1 MSMSRSEAGK
11 LGWIAS
17 QEHRN
22 KKHKE
27 FVDNYNKHPKVCPCC
42 GKVIPFEKRDNT
54 YCSQSCAAIMSNKKR
69 KIHIDSVKVQRRSG
83 ELKTCI
89 GCGKQYIAKRGSTGK
104 YCSLKCL
111 ANHKYNQYIEDWKQ
125 GKVSGLV
132 GYNISKHIRRYML
145 EKAHNKCQ
153 RCGWS
158 EQNPVTG
165 KVPLDIHHKDGNFA
179 NNKEENLEVL
189 CPNCHSLTDTYKRLN
204 SGGRKDRKKYS

>member
-1 MSMSRSEAGK
+1 MERFMKEHICLNCNKVFVPSR
-11 LGWIAS
+11 
-17 QEHRN
+17 N
-22 KKHKE
+22 
-27 FVDNYNKHPKVCPCC
+27 
-42 GKVIPFEKRDNT
+42 
-54 YCSQSCAAIMSNKKR
+54 
-69 KIHIDSVKVQRRSG
+69 
-83 ELKTCI
+83 
-89 GCGKQYIAKRGSTGK
+89 STGK
-104 YCSLKCL
+104 FCNNKCQFE
-111 ANHKYNQYIEDWKQ
+111 YQYKQFIIRWKNGEEKGIKGQ
-125 GKVSGLV
+125 YG
-132 GYNISKHIRRYML
+132 ISNHIRRYML